1 MDMNDEM
8 TIEELRTLK
17 SLVEKIV
24 REAVAPEIERQLE
37 QTRNVLLEKMNELAS
52 KQNPVYYTREEVCA
66 KLDICKATFHNW
78 VSSGN
83 IRPVRIGG
91 RVYVEPS
98 ELDRV
103 IGAIGSGEIKINR
116 HKNNSNE

>member
-1 MDMNDEM
+1 MNDEM

-37 QTRNVLLEKMNELAS
+37 QTRNVLLEKMNELGS

-66 KLDICKATFHNW
+66 KLDFINL
-78 VSSGN
+78 GN
-83 IRPVRIGG
+83 DIL
-91 RVYVEPS
+91 VYTIS
-98 ELDRV
+98 
-103 IGAIGSGEIKINR
+103 
-116 HKNNSNE
+116 